1 MGRASCGPGA
11 GTSWPRCESTWW
23 LRRATP
29 LATRRPTPPTTGTWS
44 VSPRCRSG
52 VVGCRSSPTGAV
64 GSTWRPL
71 PVECVDRSVPSRG
84 FARWAGTSMA
94 APQVSGQLALV
105 IAAGADAKERQDA
118 LRKTAHEFGD
128 DAPKEIKYGTVDL
141 LASLRYHRAKS

>member
-1 MGRASCGPGA
+1 
-11 GTSWPRCESTWW
+11 
-23 LRRATP
+23 
-29 LATRRPTPPTTGTWS
+29 
-44 VSPRCRSG
+44 
-52 VVGCRSSPTGAV
+52 
-64 GSTWRPL
+64 
-71 PVECVDRSVPSRG
+71 
-84 FARWAGTSMA
+84 MA